1 MCQVDSFCCGCA
13 PLRKGALIIGSVKLV
28 IIMLVM
34 MMVMMMSVMMMIT
47 IMRMI
52 PLGQSVIPPFDAS
65 DDDDHHPMMMM
76 ISVIIR

>member
-28 IIMLVM
+28 M
-34 MMVMMMSVMMMIT
+34 MMLAMMAMMTSVMMMIT

-65 DDDDHHPMMMM
+65 DDDDLM
-76 ISVIIR
+76 IIIQ